1 MATTN
6 DITGDK
12 LITKSTNDNYRDN
25 YDRIFGKKSSDA
37 RELNNHPEYH
47 IPVHGGLGKTL
58 CGIMSYTLDSCTGK
72 PLCKECERIKKEAK
86 DVQKQASTGDCEEVT
101 MSELR
106 DSKRNGCSG
115 A

>member
-25 YDRIFGKKSSDA
+25 YDRIFGKKKNVPQQETVGA
-37 RELNNHPEYH
+37 
-47 IPVHGGLGKTL
+47 G
-58 CGIMSYTLDSCTGK
+58 
-72 PLCKECERIKKEAK
+72 
-86 DVQKQASTGDCEEVT
+86 EEVA

-106 DSKRNGCSG
+106 DSKRNGCSSS
-115 A
+115 